1 MEQQIRDTKI
11 EVRLTKQ
18 EKEQIKGYFKENCI
32 NMSEYLRKHLLE
44 LTKYYI
50 SHKTRVFALVFL
62 CLFRKKIIYRY
73 I

>member
-32 NMSEYLRKHLLE
+32 NMSEYLRKHLIE
-44 LTKYYI
+44 LTK
-50 SHKTRVFALVFL
+50 
-62 CLFRKKIIYRY
+62 
-73 I
+73 

>member
-18 EKEQIKGYFKENCI
+18 EKEQIKGYFKANCI

-44 LTKYYI
+44 LTK
-50 SHKTRVFALVFL
+50 
-62 CLFRKKIIYRY
+62 
-73 I
+73 